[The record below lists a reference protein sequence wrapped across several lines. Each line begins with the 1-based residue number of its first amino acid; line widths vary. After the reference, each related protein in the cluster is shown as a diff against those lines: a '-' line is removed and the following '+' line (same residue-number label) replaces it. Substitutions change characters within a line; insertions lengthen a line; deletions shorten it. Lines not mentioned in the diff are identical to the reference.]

1 MKTNYVDILY
11 WTAKM
16 LKTNYPN
23 YNIYIDD
30 DEQDIAIPSFFIDVV
45 PTDTTEGF
53 DILRYKTVNLL
64 IEYVDRTARKE
75 KKLQMVDDLSELIG
89 RGITVAQANGVKRIL
104 PVFHKKPTIS
114 DATIMLVTLEYYD
127 GHAEPVIQEPDRTY
141 DALMEIL
148 ALNVKA
154 DEY

>member
-16 LKTNYPN
+16 LKTRYPN
-23 YNIYIDD
+23 YNIYVDD
-30 DEQDIAIPSFFIDVV
+30 NEQDVAIPSFFIEVV

-53 DILRYKTVNLL
+53 DGFRYKMVNLI

-75 KKLQMVDDLSELIG
+75 KKLQMADDLSELIG
-89 RGITVAQANGVKRIL
+89 RGIIVAQANGNKRTL

-114 DATIMLVTLEYYD
+114 DATIMLITLQYFD
-127 GHAEPVIQEPDRTY
+127 GYAEPTIVEPDRTY
-141 DALMEIL
+141 DDLMKIL

-154 DEY
+154 NED